1 MATVFYSWQA
11 DTARTS
17 GKNLIENALKD
28 AIKALKAEA
37 TVDEAER
44 PELEIDR
51 DTLGVAGSPPI
62 MDTIFAKIDAA
73 RAFVADLTFVGKR
86 TDGERLTPNPNV
98 LIEYGWALKSLG
110 YPYIIG
116 VMNVA
121 HGDPDDH
128 DLPFDLGHL
137 RRPIRFECPIAADD
151 ATRAVQ
157 RKALAASFTT
167 ALRAT
172 LALSAPQT
180 GSPAVGYVPIEPK
193 DGRARFRAKGQ
204 PIGVREKQEA
214 FPSQEFKAPTMT
226 FVREGSAMWLRLLP
240 SQPVH
245 EPFKQKALAAAMS
258 PDGRPIYPLN
268 SDPMTVKIWRTRSS
282 DGFAVAI
289 GVAGETPIAVTQA
302 FSGGEIWSFDTH
314 YMAANRQA
322 LILQESHFVR
332 ALREFAGVLGR
343 LGIAG
348 PYSWIAGM
356 EGAYGRSLIL
366 QGGTRKLPGDHH
378 CATDVIEV
386 RGNFSGKYEDA
397 DEALSPFFETVFDQ
411 CGVVR

>member
-11 DTARTS
+11 DTSRTG

-28 AIKALKAEA
+28 AIKALRAEA

-44 PELEIDR
+44 PELDIDK

-86 TDGERLTPNPNV
+86 ADGERLMPNPNV
-98 LIEYGWALKSLG
+98 SIEYGWALKSLG

-121 HGDPDDH
+121 HGHPDNY

-137 RRPIRFECPIAADD
+137 RRPIQFDCPSDADD
-151 ATRAVQ
+151 ATRAGQ
-157 RKALAASFTT
+157 RKELAASFTT

-172 LALSAPQT
+172 LALPAPQKGT
-180 GSPAVGYVPIEPK
+180 PAAGYVPIEPK
-193 DGRARFRAKGQ
+193 DGRARFRLKGQ
-204 PIGVREKQEA
+204 PIGIREKQEA
-214 FPSQEFKAPTMT
+214 FPSQELKAPTMT
-226 FVREGSAMWLRLLP
+226 FLREGPAMWLRLLP

-245 EPFKQKALAAAMS
+245 EPLKQKALAAAMS
-258 PDGRPIYPLN
+258 PDHRTIYPLN
-268 SDPMTVKIWRTRSS
+268 SVPTTVNIWRIRAS

-289 GVAGETPIAVTQA
+289 GVPGETPVAVTQA
-302 FSGGEIWSFDTH
+302 FSAGEIWSFDTH
-314 YMAANRQA
+314 YMAANSQA
-322 LILQESHFVR
+322 LILQEGNFVSS
-332 ALREFAGVLGR
+332 LREFAGVLGR
-343 LGIAG
+343 LGIDG

-366 QGGTRKLPGDHH
+366 QGGTRRLSGDHH

-386 RGNFSGKYEDA
+386 QGKFSGKYEDA
-397 DEALSPFFETVFDQ
+397 EEALAPFFQTVFDQ